1 MVFFPQKTLLTS
13 VMNYPGYSCYPP
25 EMPQRNPVRLIR
37 SLLVPQPP
45 AEADALT
52 WITGAPE
59 VIRNARKNRGSN
71 QGEKKEVK
79 VVL

>member
-1 MVFFPQKTLLTS
+1 
-13 VMNYPGYSCYPP
+13 
-25 EMPQRNPVRLIR
+25 MPQRNPVRLIR

-59 VIRNARKNRGSN
+59 VIRNARKNRGKQSRR
-71 QGEKKEVK
+71 GERGKGGA
-79 VVL
+79 LGARFAGYTGSGR